1 MDGQTGVDFALDKR
15 MYLSLSPTLDT
26 SKFYSPNLLG
36 GALEYDVD
44 LSNVS
49 CGCVSSVSVV
59 GMPAVDNWRDP
70 FQYCNANRLN
80 DPRGHLC
87 PEFDIMQ
94 ANGYAFQSEA
104 HRCEAPVDGVYSRC
118 HQSNCSLNTSHVRPL
133 NAYGKGASYR
143 INTEEPFHVK
153 MDFLDQNDQFMGYTL
168 TLSQNDNSVEISAGS
183 CTASMTEDIKN
194 MALVLSSWEA
204 DDLNWMQNQQCSG
217 RCQRN

>member
-1 MDGQTGVDFALDKR
+1 
-15 MYLSLSPTLDT
+15 MYLSLSPSLDT

-49 CGCVSSVSVV
+49 CGCVSAVSVV

-118 HQSNCSLNTSHVRPL
+118 HQSNCSVNTSHVRPL

-168 TLSQNDNSVEISAGS
+168 TLSQND
-183 CTASMTEDIKN
+183 
-194 MALVLSSWEA
+194 
-204 DDLNWMQNQQCSG
+204 
-217 RCQRN
+217 